1 MSGFWCHTFN
11 FKYNIYNIF
20 IFVEPQPNE
29 KSSAPKFTEKLQPK
43 HVPDGY
49 TIQFE
54 CKVEGTPRPQITWFR
69 QTAIIKP
76 SQDFQMFY
84 DEDNVA
90 TLIIREVFPEDAG
103 TFTCVAK
110 NAAGFA
116 SSTTELIVETPLS
129 EHGSDITG
137 LSRRSLS
144 RESSLA
150 DIIEGI
156 IPTFSRKPKAQCV
169 DEGETV
175 IFECRL
181 AAIPEPSITWYHNE
195 TKLTTKENITITT
208 ESDMHMYICIL
219 KITDVKKRQEGT
231 YQIHAKNR
239 EGEAT
244 LTINLKVTTGD
255 KEPPQIL
262 EPLKSIIV
270 RDDEVSI
277 MSTYIVGNPKPK
289 IQWFKNGKP
298 VKDLPVTEDNNVYI
312 FTLPNPKP
320 EDSAEYTVK
329 AKNPHG
335 TAETSATL
343 VVEGKIYLEN
353 YPHPYFLYFLL
364 HLLRICIKIA
374 CINKYCFCLFYIII
388 LPSLFCSGKILCF
401 IDFYFLI

>member
-1 MSGFWCHTFN
+1 MNRNFTSFN
-11 FKYNIYNIF
+11 ANIEQNYIIVFNIL
-20 IFVEPQPNE
+20 EPQPNE
-29 KSSAPKFTEKLQPK
+29 KSSAPKFIEKLQPK

-49 TIQFE
+49 TVQFE
-54 CKVEGTPRPQITWFR
+54 CKVEGSPHPQITWFR

-76 SQDFQMFY
+76 SQEFQMYY

-90 TLIIREVFPEDAG
+90 TLVIREVFPEDAG
-103 TFTCVAK
+103 IFTCVAK

-169 DEGETV
+169 DEGEDV
-175 IFECRL
+175 VFECRL
-181 AAIPEPSITWYHNE
+181 AAIPEPSITWTHNGK
-195 TKLTTKENITITT
+195 KLTTKENITITT

-219 KITDVKKRQEGT
+219 KITDVKKNQEGS
-231 YQIHAKNR
+231 YQIQAKNR

-244 LTINLKVTTGD
+244 LTIKLKVTTGE

-277 MSTYIVGNPKPK
+277 MSTFIVGNPKPTV
-289 IQWFKNGKP
+289 QWLRNGKP
-298 VKDLPVTEDNNVYI
+298 VKDLPVTEDNNVYT

-320 EDSAEYTVK
+320 DDSAEYTVR
-329 AKNPHG
+329 AKNTHG
-335 TAETSATL
+335 TAETTATL
-343 VVEGKIYLEN
+343 LVEGKI
-353 YPHPYFLYFLL
+353 
-364 HLLRICIKIA
+364 
-374 CINKYCFCLFYIII
+374 NKTYCLTYSF
-388 LPSLFCSGKILCF
+388 GNF
-401 IDFYFLI
+401 IFQSVFI

>member
-1 MSGFWCHTFN
+1 MLKNILHIYLYQYICFHSFHQF
-11 FKYNIYNIF
+11 IYNTSLF
-20 IFVEPQPNE
+20 FLEPQPHE
-29 KSSAPKFTEKLQPK
+29 KAFAPRFIEKLQPK
-43 HVPDGY
+43 HIPDGY
-49 TIQFE
+49 TVQFE
-54 CKVEGTPRPQITWFR
+54 CQVEGTPRPQITWFR

-129 EHGSDITG
+129 EHGSDMTG

-169 DEGETV
+169 DEGEDVT
-175 IFECRL
+175 FECRL
-181 AAIPEPSITWYHNE
+181 AAIPEPSISWTHN
-195 TKLTTKENITITT
+195 TKKLTTKENITITT

-219 KITDVKKRQEGT
+219 KITKVKKTQEGT
-231 YQIHAKNR
+231 YEIQAKNR

-244 LTINLKVTTGD
+244 LTINLKVNRKGD
-255 KEPPQIL
+255 KEPPEIL
-262 EPLKSIIV
+262 EPLRSCIV
-270 RDDEVSI
+270 REDEVAI

-289 IQWFKNGKP
+289 IEWFKNGKP
-298 VKDLPVTEDNNVYI
+298 VPKLPVTEKDNVYT
-312 FTLPNPKP
+312 FTLPNPKT
-320 EDSAEYTVK
+320 EDTAEYTVK
-329 AKNPHG
+329 AKNTYG
-335 TAETSATL
+335 TAETMATL
-343 VVEGKIYLEN
+343 IIEG
-353 YPHPYFLYFLL
+353 
-364 HLLRICIKIA
+364 
-374 CINKYCFCLFYIII
+374 
-388 LPSLFCSGKILCF
+388 
-401 IDFYFLI
+401 